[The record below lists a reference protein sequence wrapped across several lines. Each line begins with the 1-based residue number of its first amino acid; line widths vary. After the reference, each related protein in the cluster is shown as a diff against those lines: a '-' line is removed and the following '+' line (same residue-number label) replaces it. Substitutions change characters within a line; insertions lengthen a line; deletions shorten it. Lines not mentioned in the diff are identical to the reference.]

1 MCHNHHS
8 IFTLSNVNSHS
19 LVSNAQLIIH
29 ISSTVSKM
37 SFSRG
42 VESLNLQFPAARLIV
57 KKNEKGQLAEKKAQ
71 ETVTSGILREEF
83 IERIRHVSWI

>member
-1 MCHNHHS
+1 
-8 IFTLSNVNSHS
+8 
-19 LVSNAQLIIH
+19 
-29 ISSTVSKM
+29 M

-42 VESLNLQFPAARLIV
+42 VESLNLQFPAERLIV